1 MNSSI
6 HKCLS
11 LFALLSLTGCYQA
24 LKAKPSTLSSTERIV
39 NQTTSLN
46 QQEQTQSSQTLKISG
61 QAELGKE
68 IPFFSGWAINSESG
82 HAYSLR
88 MTKEEGKSRYVLTV
102 CASWCKP
109 CLSGLKRL
117 SEAKERF
124 ISTNTGLVILVAD
137 DNHFGRLLY
146 ENYGFDWAHVVVDEF
161 KVSSFKLAP
170 SAKNK
175 SESLSLPRTFIFNPK
190 GIVEKIIGIE
200 GEDYID
206 ALLELK

>member
-1 MNSSI
+1 MKSSI
-6 HKCLS
+6 QQSLS
-11 LFALLSLTGCYQA
+11 LFALLSLTGCYQK
-24 LKAKPSTLSSTERIV
+24 LKVKSSTLSSTELIV
-39 NQTTSLN
+39 NK
-46 QQEQTQSSQTLKISG
+46 QEQAQQSQVLKMSG
-61 QAELGKE
+61 QVRLGKE
-68 IPFFSGWAINSESG
+68 IPFYSGWAINSESG

-88 MTKEEGKSRYVLTV
+88 MTKEERKSRYVLTV

-124 ISTNTGLVILVAD
+124 ISANTGLIILVAD
-137 DNHFGRLLY
+137 DNRFGRQLY
-146 ENYGFDWAHVVVDEF
+146 EDYGFDWAHVLVDEF

-170 SAKNK
+170 SPSNK
-175 SESLSLPRTFIFNPK
+175 SESLSLPRTIIFNSK

-206 ALLELK
+206 VLLDSNK